1 MADIRTSIL
10 RGTRAAARRHKQLG
24 NRARIESEGGQV
36 DVFGAI
42 VSSGVPL
49 LFKPLDGLLGAFLPK
64 PMAGILVTSKRP
76 LSVQR
81 FTAAHELGHFELGH
95 QPSLDDETI
104 LRRNPF
110 VQGRGYPS
118 QEREADAFA
127 SQFLLP
133 RWLLAVHFSKQGWTP
148 RSMRDPLCVYQLS
161 LRLGAS
167 YHATCNTLVR
177 YKVIP
182 AQLGGDL
189 IQVPPKEIKKA
200 LLSGYI
206 PPNWWGDVWV
216 LTERDEGTTIEGSRR
231 DLFVLRLPE
240 HSGAGFL
247 WSFDQL
253 NSEGFAVV
261 RDERENPAPHDA
273 LGGHVVRRI
282 IAKSLV
288 PQSGR
293 ITLAERRPWTLDNPP
308 LTAFGFAYDL
318 TGPEGEGWSRAERR
332 QTIEAA

>member
-1 MADIRTSIL
+1 MVDIRTSIL
-10 RGTRAAARRHKQLG
+10 RGTRAAARLHKQLG
-24 NRARIESEGGQV
+24 NRARIESEGGRV

-42 VSSGVPL
+42 VSCGVPL

-64 PMAGILVTSKRP
+64 PMAGILVTTKRP

-104 LRRNPF
+104 LRRSPLD
-110 VQGRGYPS
+110 QGRGYPS
-118 QEREADAFA
+118 QEREANAFA
-127 SQFLLP
+127 LEFLLP
-133 RWLLAVHFSKQGWTP
+133 RWLLAVHFSQQGWTP

-177 YKVIP
+177 YKVISP
-182 AQLGGDL
+182 QVAGGF

-200 LLSGYI
+200 LLYGYI
-206 PPNWWGDVWV
+206 PPNWWGDVWM
-216 LTERDEGTTIEGSRR
+216 LTELDEGTTIEGSRR

-240 HSGAGFL
+240 HSSAGFL
-247 WSFDQL
+247 WSFDEL
-253 NSEGFAVV
+253 NSEGFAIV
-261 RDERENPAPHDA
+261 RDEREDSASQDA
-273 LGGHVVRRI
+273 IGGHVVRRI

-293 ITLAERRPWTLDNPP
+293 ITLAEHRPWLPGNPP

-318 TGPEGEGWSRAERR
+318 TGPEGEGWSRVERR
-332 QTIEAA
+332 QAIEAA